1 MATNKE
7 DSKKET
13 NRLKKGKTVEG
24 EFVEKAS
31 SKKEKPS
38 TAKKKKETQN
48 KKSTTTKTTKSKSK
62 NPSKKVTSKEIKAK
76 KETEEK
82 QVKKKKGKQLEPEVK
97 EEAKPEV
104 AEVLLESKTIGEKV
118 TSRPKA
124 YFFPRVLAYLID
136 IIIVTVLSTLF
147 ISVVPEN
154 KNYTAY
160 LTEYQKLQSSFLE
173 GNMDSDEYVNKTAE
187 IVYDIDY
194 NNVLPM
200 IMEIVVLILYF
211 IVFQFYNKG
220 QTIGKRLL
228 RIRVVSEDD
237 GEVSMN
243 QYILRSFIIPSIIS
257 KMLIIA
263 LVLFMG
269 REYYYYASFTVQGI
283 QTVLIIV
290 SIFMVMYSNTGRG
303 LHDRLAKTKVIMV
316 D

>member
-1 MATNKE
+1 MAKNKE

-13 NRLKKGKTVEG
+13 NRLKKEKTVEG
-24 EFVEKAS
+24 EFVEKVS

-38 TAKKKKETQN
+38 TTKKKKEPQN
-48 KKSTTTKTTKSKSK
+48 KKSATTKTTKSKSK
-62 NPSKKVTSKEIKAK
+62 KSQEKPISKEIKVK
-76 KETEEK
+76 KEKEK
-82 QVKKKKGKQLEPEVK
+82 KLEPEVK
-97 EEAKPEV
+97 EGVKQET
-104 AEVLLESKTIGEKV
+104 AEVLLESKTIEEKV
-118 TSRPKA
+118 TSHPKA

-136 IIIVTVLSTLF
+136 IMIVTVLSTLF
-147 ISVVPEN
+147 ISIVPEN
-154 KNYTAY
+154 KNYKAY
-160 LTEYQKLQSSFLE
+160 LTEYQQLQSSFLE

-200 IMEIVVLILYF
+200 IMEVGVLILYF

-228 RIRVVSEDD
+228 RIRVISEDD

-243 QYILRSFIIPSIIS
+243 QYILRSFIVPSIIS

-303 LHDRLAKTKVIMV
+303 LHDRLAKTKLIMV

>member
-1 MATNKE
+1 MAKSKE
-7 DSKKET
+7 DSKKDM
-13 NRLKKGKTVEG
+13 NRLKKGKTVER
-24 EFVEKAS
+24 EVVEKSS
-31 SKKEKPS
+31 SKKEKKS
-38 TAKKKKETQN
+38 TTTKRQETQN
-48 KKSTTTKTTKSKSK
+48 KKSTSTKTVKPKSKKSQAEAK
-62 NPSKKVTSKEIKAK
+62 PKQKK
-76 KETEEK
+76 KETKEK
-82 QVKKKKGKQLEPEVK
+82 DRKIELEVK
-97 EEAKPEV
+97 EETLKEV
-104 AEVLLESKTIGEKV
+104 NDVSNNISLEKV
-118 TSRPKA
+118 VLEEKEVGQIGKQKA
-124 YFFPRVLAYLID
+124 YFFPRILAYLID
-136 IIIVTVLSTLF
+136 IMIVTVLTTLA

-173 GNMDSDEYVNKTAE
+173 GSINQDEYINKTSE

-200 IMEIVVLILYF
+200 IIEVVILILYF

-228 RIRVVSEDD
+228 KIRIVSENDE
-237 GEVSMN
+237 EVSMN
-243 QYILRSFIIPSIIS
+243 QYILRSFIIPSVIS

-269 REYYYYASFTVQGI
+269 RTYYYYASFTVQGI

-290 SIFMVMYSNTGRG
+290 SIFMIMYSSSGRG
-303 LHDRLAKTKVIMV
+303 LHDRVAKTKVIMA